1 MSSPVTGT
9 RFSDAASA
17 LSAPAC
23 SRHPADA
30 SSHDRA
36 ASSRNA
42 ADDTGPAEIFR
53 RFEAAARFVDTPQ
66 TAFAFALP
74 QPAPPARHPALNDD
88 DEEGADEE
96 GALAAPAFAMVM
108 EQASSGCFAGLRD
121 WFRELAAKIVSW
133 WRDSDA
139 NREIRGTFQRVTD
152 NQLAGIGDP
161 ERRDEI
167 RALLNTLVDPS
178 SGWPLDMRDVAA
190 VVRKVRD
197 EEIKI
202 RLGSLMDGL
211 DARLAQARHDAASL
225 EADIGATANAPLPQ
239 ETADMRGVRDDWQ
252 AGQRHLRI
260 HLGKA
265 AGIVRTD
272 RLLVRKLPQS
282 AYTER
287 IVQDQLARAGAA
299 IDRAEGIAVAF
310 KARLAASKPPAL
322 AVTAIGAGDG
332 DLSCAAALPES
343 E

>member
-17 LSAPAC
+17 LSAPAF

-30 SSHDRA
+30 SSHDHS

-53 RFEAAARFVDTPQ
+53 RFEAAARFIDTPQ

-74 QPAPPARHPALNDD
+74 QPAPHARHPALNDD

-211 DARLAQARHDAASL
+211 DAGLAQARHDAASL
-225 EADIGATANAPLPQ
+225 EISTYVTGDLGTVQYDAGKFTGADLRAVTRISIDGDTLVCVPEKDGEVDTAVWN
-239 ETADMRGVRDDWQ
+239 
-252 AGQRHLRI
+252 I
-260 HLGKA
+260 HLDM
-265 AGIVRTD
+265 VRTA
-272 RLLVRKLPQS
+272 QS
-282 AYTER
+282 N
-287 IVQDQLARAGAA
+287 
-299 IDRAEGIAVAF
+299 RAELMRTIVSAATSIAGMV
-310 KARLAASKPPAL
+310 K
-322 AVTAIGAGDG
+322 
-332 DLSCAAALPES
+332 
-343 E
+343 